1 MRVRFT
7 GLWRHPDF
15 LKLWAGQTISQFG
28 SLISRFALPL
38 VAVLTLDASPA
49 QVAALQIAEIAPG
62 LLVGLIAGA
71 CVDRLRRRPIML
83 WADVGRALL
92 LFSIPAAALVG
103 VLGVE
108 QLYAVAILI
117 GALTTFFDVA
127 YHSYLPA
134 LVSRH
139 ALLEGNSKLQASA
152 AVVEVGSFGIAGAL
166 VQLLTA
172 PLAILVDA
180 VSFVL
185 SALSLASIRASEPE
199 PAPPEARQNTWL
211 EIGEGFRFVLANPLL
226 RPLVGVKATRDC
238 FLYVWVSM
246 LMLFLTRD
254 LQLPPLLLGA
264 LFALGGVSSLWG
276 ALATEQI
283 VRRWGVGR
291 ALVMGLFLSCISL
304 LFVPLAAGPLVL
316 IVALVGAQQL
326 FDGPAMVYEINEAS
340 LIQGSTPDRIL
351 GRVTA
356 SLRVVGWCAMLV
368 GLLVGGLLGE
378 AIGPREA
385 MLVGALGTLP
395 AVVWLGCSPVRT
407 LREIPVQS
415 ATS

>member
-15 LKLWAGQTISQFG
+15 LKLWAGQTVSRFG

-49 QVAALQIAEIAPG
+49 QLAALQIAEIGPG

-71 CVDRLRRRPIML
+71 RVDRLRRRPIML
-83 WADVGRALL
+83 WADLGRALL
-92 LFSIPAAALVG
+92 LFSIPAAALFG
-103 VLGVE
+103 VLGME
-108 QLYAVAILI
+108 QLYAVAILV

-127 YHSYLPA
+127 YRSYLPT
-134 LVSRH
+134 LVSRQ

-152 AVVEVGSFGIAGAL
+152 AVVEVGSFGLAGAL

-172 PLAILVDA
+172 PLAVLVDA
-180 VSFVL
+180 VSFLL
-185 SALSLASIRASEPE
+185 SALSLASIRAREPA
-199 PAPPEARQNTWL
+199 PAPPETRQNTWL
-211 EIGEGFRFVLANPLL
+211 EIGEGLRFVLASPLL
-226 RPLVGVKATRDC
+226 RPLVGLKATRDC

-254 LQLPPLLLGA
+254 LQLPPLLLGV
-264 LFALGGVSSLWG
+264 LFALGGISSLGG
-276 ALATEQI
+276 ALATEPI

-304 LFVPLAAGPLVL
+304 LFVPLAAGPMLL
-316 IVALVGAQQL
+316 IVGLVGAQQL
-326 FDGPAMVYEINEAS
+326 FDGTATVYEINEAS

-356 SLRVVGWCAMLV
+356 SLQAVGWCAMLV

-378 AIGPREA
+378 AIGPRAA

-395 AVVWLGCSPVRT
+395 AVVWLGCSPVRA
-407 LREIPVQS
+407 LREIPI
-415 ATS
+415 

>member
-62 LLVGLIAGA
+62 LLVGLFAGA

-185 SALSLASIRASEPE
+185 SAVSLASIRASEPE

-211 EIGEGFRFVLANPLL
+211 EIGEGFRFVLASPLL

-264 LFALGGVSSLWG
+264 LFALGGISSLWG

>member
-15 LKLWAGQTISQFG
+15 LKLWAGQTVSQFG

-62 LLVGLIAGA
+62 LLVGLFAGA

-103 VLGVE
+103 VLGVQ

-117 GALTTFFDVA
+117 GALSTFFDVA

-180 VSFVL
+180 VSFVF

-199 PAPPEARQNTWL
+199 TAPPEARQNPWL
-211 EIGEGFRFVLANPLL
+211 EIGEG
-226 RPLVGVKATRDC
+226 
-238 FLYVWVSM
+238 
-246 LMLFLTRD
+246 
-254 LQLPPLLLGA
+254 
-264 LFALGGVSSLWG
+264 
-276 ALATEQI
+276 
-283 VRRWGVGR
+283 
-291 ALVMGLFLSCISL
+291 
-304 LFVPLAAGPLVL
+304 
-316 IVALVGAQQL
+316 
-326 FDGPAMVYEINEAS
+326 
-340 LIQGSTPDRIL
+340 
-351 GRVTA
+351 
-356 SLRVVGWCAMLV
+356 
-368 GLLVGGLLGE
+368 
-378 AIGPREA
+378 
-385 MLVGALGTLP
+385 
-395 AVVWLGCSPVRT
+395 
-407 LREIPVQS
+407 
-415 ATS
+415 

>member
-15 LKLWAGQTISQFG
+15 LKLWAGQTVSQFG

-49 QVAALQIAEIAPG
+49 QVAALQIAEIGPG
-62 LLVGLIAGA
+62 LLVGFIAGA

-83 WADVGRALL
+83 WADAGRALL
-92 LFSIPAAALVG
+92 LCSIPAAALVG
-103 VLGVE
+103 VLGME
-108 QLYAVAILI
+108 QLYAVAILV
-117 GALTTFFDVA
+117 GALSAFFDVA
-127 YHSYLPA
+127 YQSYLPA
-134 LVSRH
+134 LVSRQ

-166 VQLLTA
+166 VQTLTA

-185 SALSLASIRASEPE
+185 SALSLASIRARE
-199 PAPPEARQNTWL
+199 PAPAPPPAGQNPWL
-211 EIGEGFRFVLANPLL
+211 AIWEGLRFVLASPLL

-254 LQLPPLLLGA
+254 LQLPPVMLGV
-264 LFALGGVSSLWG
+264 LFALGGISSFWG
-276 ALATEQI
+276 ALATERI

-291 ALVMGLFLSCISL
+291 ALVTGLFLSCISL

-326 FDGPAMVYEINEAS
+326 FDGPAVVYEINEAS
-340 LIQGSTPDRIL
+340 LVQGSTRDRIL

-356 SLRVVGWCAMLV
+356 SLRVVGWCAMLL

-378 AIGPREA
+378 AIGPRQA

-395 AVVWLGCSPVRT
+395 AVVWLACSPVCT

-415 ATS
+415 VNA

>member
-1 MRVRFT
+1 
-7 GLWRHPDF
+7 
-15 LKLWAGQTISQFG
+15 
-28 SLISRFALPL
+28 
-38 VAVLTLDASPA
+38 
-49 QVAALQIAEIAPG
+49 
-62 LLVGLIAGA
+62 
-71 CVDRLRRRPIML
+71 
-83 WADVGRALL
+83 
-92 LFSIPAAALVG
+92 
-103 VLGVE
+103 
-108 QLYAVAILI
+108 LYAVAILV
-117 GALTTFFDVA
+117 GALTTFFDIA
-127 YHSYLPA
+127 YRSYLPT
-134 LVSRH
+134 LVSRQ

-152 AVVEVGSFGIAGAL
+152 AVVEVGSFGLAGAL

-172 PLAILVDA
+172 PLAVLVDA
-180 VSFVL
+180 VSFLL
-185 SALSLASIRASEPE
+185 SALSLASVRAREPA
-199 PAPPEARQNTWL
+199 PAPPETRQNTWL
-211 EIGEGFRFVLANPLL
+211 EIGEGLRFVLASPLL

-254 LQLPPLLLGA
+254 LQLPPLLLGV
-264 LFALGGVSSLWG
+264 LFALGGISSLGG
-276 ALATEQI
+276 ALATEPI

-304 LFVPLAAGPLVL
+304 LFVPLAAGPMLL
-316 IVALVGAQQL
+316 IVGLVGAQQL
-326 FDGPAMVYEINEAS
+326 FDGPATVYEINEAS

-356 SLRVVGWCAMLV
+356 SLQVVGWCATLV

-378 AIGPREA
+378 AIGPRAA

-395 AVVWLGCSPVRT
+395 AAVLLGCSPVRA